1 MNSHTLGQQLA
12 LIADIQAALDALR
25 LDVSLRL
32 KEAPPCTD
40 ATATAAMEAT
50 GISPHSGWLSAS

>member
-1 MNSHTLGQQLA
+1 MNSHTLRQQLA

-32 KEAPPCTD
+32 KESPPCTD
-40 ATATAAMEAT
+40 VTATAAMEAT
-50 GISPHSGWLSAS
+50 GISPRSGWLSAS